1 MPGSSL
7 DLSGPN
13 RAFWCCVWRFDR
25 CVRSL
30 AQSRVYDR
38 AFQLMLL
45 RALPQKVGRKLFVF
59 VSVLRALALV
69 LAQVEQQLTE
79 KWKTEK

>member
-1 MPGSSL
+1 
-7 DLSGPN
+7 
-13 RAFWCCVWRFDR
+13 
-25 CVRSL
+25 
-30 AQSRVYDR
+30 
-38 AFQLMLL
+38 MLL